1 MTPDTAPPDRH
12 RVWRPGRPVDLGATL
27 GIFRHGGRD
36 PAYQVDSHRA
46 HWRASRTPTGPVTL
60 RVAARPADG
69 EIDAQAWGEG
79 ATWALDTLPRLLG
92 AEDDPTGFEPR
103 HDLVR
108 EALRRF
114 PGWRVPR
121 SGLVLESLAPAA
133 IEQVVT
139 GQEAFRGWRLLLLRH
154 GEPAPGPGAERG
166 LRMPPSAKQW
176 SAIPSWEWLRA
187 GVDPQRS
194 RVVVRAAGVAGRLEA
209 TVGRSG
215 PEAERVL
222 RAVPG
227 VGVWT
232 AAEVRQRAHGDA
244 DAVSFG
250 DYHLARNVGYALLG
264 QEFDDEALAELLEPY
279 RPHRYRVQRLLELT
293 GIQRPRRGPRLAPR
307 THLPIRR

>member
-1 MTPDTAPPDRH
+1 MSTDPGLSRT
-12 RVWRPGRPVDLGATL
+12 WRPARPLDLDATL

-36 PAYQVDSHRA
+36 PAHQIEPHVA
-46 HWRASRTPTGPVTL
+46 HWRASRTPAGPVTL
-60 RVAARPADG
+60 RVAVRRGDG
-69 EIDAQAWGEG
+69 EVDALAWGEG
-79 ATWALDTLPRLLG
+79 AAWALDTLPRLLG
-92 AEDDPTGFEPR
+92 AEDDPTGFGPR

-154 GEPAPGPGAERG
+154 GERAPGPGAERG
-166 LRMPPSAKQW
+166 LRVPPTAKQW
-176 SAIPSWEWLRA
+176 AALPSWEWLRA

-222 RAVPG
+222 RALPG

-264 QEFDDEALAELLEPY
+264 EEIDDDALAELLEPY

-293 GIQRPRRGPRLAPR
+293 GIQRPRRGARLAPR
-307 THLPIRR
+307 THLPTRR